1 MNADITPMNAD
12 KAVNDSGSFERVAI
26 AHLSSVGGICLAV
39 HSSAFIGVISAFIGV
54 PRTCPRITP
63 QFIYRRSSA

>member
-12 KAVNDSGSFERVAI
+12 KAMNDAESLERGAMAQLSF
-26 AHLSSVGGICLAV
+26 VGNECHAV

-54 PRTCPRITP
+54 PEIFAWIT
-63 QFIYRRSSA
+63 R